1 MQSPKY
7 TSPKTNSE
15 KKTMLERSIPTNV
28 IQSLKEFG
36 KEEWLFAYPVKD
48 CRGVL
53 VVDEL
58 HEDSEASDHFP
69 VLPWSKSG
77 NIAYLF
83 FTQNGDVVIV
93 PDDGARDAS
102 SPARLPQ
109 SFSLSKCASVCT
121 TLNTEAGADSE
132 NEFVLFF
139 AFKPK
144 ETFTPQFEISKDSPP
159 RDHQQ
164 DDDALLFLHFV
175 HSVLHQPPAV
185 QNPVLSVDKPKTFSG
200 LGFKLINPVFVDS
213 RAHLKEADSRPNIK
227 RFQEFIS
234 DHFHPSGIRD
244 KTPRIINVTN
254 SFTHVTVGI
263 PRLKPS
269 NLVEDST
276 ELLDY
281 QILEPEKS
289 YSSAHC
295 SSSAPR
301 PPPSSKKPTLVHRV
315 ISVGDFARLDKD
327 ECLSDATIDFYSSY
341 LKETEPDKC
350 RGIYFASSFFFKK
363 LWCQKQKDSK
373 DRTDFSYM
381 HKWNSIDIFTFD
393 MVMFPVNL
401 DHHWTLIVLEN
412 PSALLLPKGAGRC
425 RLIYLDSLL
434 IWKEQISTLFEQW
447 IAWMCLRKPSVE
459 GEKTKIKILYLE
471 GVKQVS
477 FLPCVHSHIPLNI
490 R

>member
-1 MQSPKY
+1 MID
-7 TSPKTNSE
+7 
-15 KKTMLERSIPTNV
+15 SI
-28 IQSLKEFG
+28 L
-36 KEEWLFAYPVKD
+36 
-48 CRGVL
+48 L
-53 VVDEL
+53 VD
-58 HEDSEASDHFP
+58 DAASADNA
-69 VLPWSKSG
+69 K
-77 NIAYLF
+77 A
-83 FTQNGDVVIV
+83 
-93 PDDGARDAS
+93 
-102 SPARLPQ
+102 
-109 SFSLSKCASVCT
+109 SFSFDSSMGD
-121 TLNTEAGADSE
+121 TLHIPEAE
-132 NEFVLFF
+132 N
-139 AFKPK
+139 
-144 ETFTPQFEISKDSPP
+144 S
-159 RDHQQ
+159 
-164 DDDALLFLHFV
+164 
-175 HSVLHQPPAV
+175 
-185 QNPVLSVDKPKTFSG
+185 VLSVDDAKTFSG

-213 RAHLKEADSRPNIK
+213 RAHLKVADSRPNVK

-234 DHFHPSGIRD
+234 DHFHPSGIKD

-254 SFTHVTVGI
+254 SLTHVTVGI

-289 YSSAHC
+289 CSSAHC
-295 SSSAPR
+295 SSSAP
-301 PPPSSKKPTLVHRV
+301 PPSSKKPNLVHRV
-315 ISVGDFARLDKD
+315 ISVGDFARLDKG

-341 LKETEPDKC
+341 LRETEPDKC

-363 LWCQKQKDSK
+363 LWCQQQKDSK

-381 HKWNSIDIFTFD
+381 HKWNSIDIVTFD

-401 DHHWTLIVLEN
+401 NYHWSLIVLEN

-425 RLIYLDSLL
+425 RLIYLDSLE
-434 IWKEQISTLFEQW
+434 IWDEQISTLFEQW

-459 GEKTKIKILYLE
+459 GERTKIKILYLE